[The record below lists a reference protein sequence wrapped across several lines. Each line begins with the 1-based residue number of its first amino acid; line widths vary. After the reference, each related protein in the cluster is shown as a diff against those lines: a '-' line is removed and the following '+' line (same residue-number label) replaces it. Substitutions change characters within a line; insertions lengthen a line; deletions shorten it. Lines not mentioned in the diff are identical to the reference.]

1 MGRTSKWRR
10 AAWLTTG
17 LILAYLLLAYVVLPA
32 AWTHYERQPGLAGKP
47 MVTRTAQGIP
57 GDPLNVGL
65 VGDRD
70 DIARAMHA
78 AGWFPAD
85 PLTLRSDAE
94 IVGSV
99 LLDRPD
105 PTAPVSTLF
114 LDGRHEDL
122 AYEFPVGD
130 NARHRHHVRLWHVM
144 DNGAEGR
151 PVWLGSA
158 TFDQSVGIS
167 HYTGQV
173 THDIAPDIDAERDFM
188 AGTLVKAD
196 MAESLYQI
204 TGVGP
209 TVNGRNGEG
218 SRYWTDGEIHVVVL
232 VPDGIPQVTPPTT
245 VPTPAFIAAKDELW
259 RSVADAFAK

>member
-1 MGRTSKWRR
+1 M
-10 AAWLTTG
+10 
-17 LILAYLLLAYVVLPA
+17 LAVGAVVVYLLLAYLILPA
-32 AWTHYERQPGLAGKP
+32 AWTHYEHQPGLAGRP
-47 MVTRTAQGIP
+47 MVTRTGQGIP

-70 DIARAMHA
+70 DIARAMHE

-105 PTAPVSTLF
+105 PNAPVSTLF
-114 LDGRHEDL
+114 LDGRREDL
-122 AYEFPVGD
+122 AYELPVGD
-130 NARHRHHVRLWHVM
+130 NAKHRHHVRLWHVM
-144 DNGAEGR
+144 DKGAEGR

-158 TFDQSVGIS
+158 SFDRRVGIS

-173 THDIAPDIDAERDFM
+173 THDIAPDIDAERDFLSD
-188 AGTLVKAD
+188 TLVKAG
-196 MAESLYQI
+196 MAQSLYEI
-204 TGVGP
+204 SGVGP

-218 SRYWTDGEIHVVVL
+218 SRYWTDGEIRVVVL
-232 VPDGIPQVTPPTT
+232 VIDGVRWPTPPEI
-245 VPTPAFIAAKDELW
+245 VPAPAFIAAKDALW
-259 RSVADAFAK
+259 RSLANAFGT